1 MQTKIFKNL
10 TDDICF
16 KHLFKEERFLSD
28 FLNSF
33 FDYIG
38 VKKRVVGLKVTTEME
53 MHGTKRNK
61 KIFYGDLMAYLDTD
75 EIVSLEMYKTFHER
89 EFKKSL
95 SYLARAF
102 SDQLEQGEDY
112 MLAKKVIS
120 INLMEENY
128 HLNNFQILNNYGFV
142 NKFNYGRMK
151 DEYLEMYLVRL
162 DLVSKMVYNKLE
174 SRFLKW
180 LKFIKAGS
188 VEEMGKIA
196 KGDENM
202 ERALAF
208 MERFVNDEEV
218 RGIYDKINDVER
230 DAKER
235 GMAEGLAE
243 GKAKGLAEGLAE
255 GLIQGKTA
263 GIIQTAKNML
273 KMNFKIEDIM
283 EVTGLSIEEIETLQ

>member
-1 MQTKIFKNL
+1 M
-10 TDDICF
+10 
-16 KHLFKEERFLSD
+16 
-28 FLNSF
+28 
-33 FDYIG
+33 
-38 VKKRVVGLKVTTEME
+38 V
-53 MHGTKRNK
+53 
-61 KIFYGDLMAYLDTD
+61 YLDTD
-75 EIVSLEMYKTFHER
+75 EIVSLEMYKHFRER

-112 MLAKKVIS
+112 LLAKKVIS

-128 HLNNFQILNNYGFV
+128 HLNNFQIFDNYGFV

-151 DEYLEMYLVRL
+151 DEYLEMYLIRL
-162 DLVSKMVYNKLE
+162 DLVKEMVYNKIE
-174 SRFLKW
+174 SRFEKW

-188 VEEMGKIA
+188 IEEMKEIA
-196 KGDENM
+196 EGDGNM

-235 GMAEGLAE
+235 GI
-243 GKAKGLAEGLAE
+243 AEGLAE
-255 GLIQGKTA
+255 GLVE
-263 GIIQTAKNML
+263 GIKKTAKNLLRMD
-273 KMNFKIEDIM
+273 FKIEDIM
-283 EVTGLSIEEIETLQ
+283 EATGLSKEEIEALK

>member
-1 MQTKIFKNL
+1 
-10 TDDICF
+10 
-16 KHLFKEERFLSD
+16 
-28 FLNSF
+28 
-33 FDYIG
+33 
-38 VKKRVVGLKVTTEME
+38 
-53 MHGTKRNK
+53 
-61 KIFYGDLMAYLDTD
+61 
-75 EIVSLEMYKTFHER
+75 
-89 EFKKSL
+89 
-95 SYLARAF
+95 
-102 SDQLEQGEDY
+102 

-235 GMAEGLAE
+235 GMAEGL
-243 GKAKGLAEGLAE
+243 
-255 GLIQGKTA
+255 IQGKAA
-263 GIIQTAKNML
+263 GIIETAKNML
-273 KMNFKIEDIM
+273 KKGFEPSEIADI
-283 EVTGLSIEEIETLQ
+283 TNLSIEEINRLK

>member
-1 MQTKIFKNL
+1 
-10 TDDICF
+10 
-16 KHLFKEERFLSD
+16 
-28 FLNSF
+28 
-33 FDYIG
+33 
-38 VKKRVVGLKVTTEME
+38 
-53 MHGTKRNK
+53 
-61 KIFYGDLMAYLDTD
+61 
-75 EIVSLEMYKTFHER
+75 
-89 EFKKSL
+89 
-95 SYLARAF
+95 
-102 SDQLEQGEDY
+102 
-112 MLAKKVIS
+112 
-120 INLMEENY
+120 
-128 HLNNFQILNNYGFV
+128 
-142 NKFNYGRMK
+142 
-151 DEYLEMYLVRL
+151 
-162 DLVSKMVYNKLE
+162 MVYNKLE

-188 VEEMGKIA
+188 VEEMEKIA

-263 GIIQTAKNML
+263 GIIETAKNML
-273 KMNFKIEDIM
+273 ADNLDIDTIIKY
-283 EVTGLSIEEIETLQ
+283 TGLTKKEIETLQ

>member
-1 MQTKIFKNL
+1 
-10 TDDICF
+10 
-16 KHLFKEERFLSD
+16 
-28 FLNSF
+28 
-33 FDYIG
+33 
-38 VKKRVVGLKVTTEME
+38 
-53 MHGTKRNK
+53 
-61 KIFYGDLMAYLDTD
+61 
-75 EIVSLEMYKTFHER
+75 
-89 EFKKSL
+89 
-95 SYLARAF
+95 
-102 SDQLEQGEDY
+102 

-188 VEEMGKIA
+188 VEEMEKIA

-235 GMAEGLAE
+235 GIAE
-243 GKAKGLAEGLAE
+243 
-255 GLIQGKTA
+255 GKTA

-273 KMNFKIEDIM
+273 KKGFEPSEIADI
-283 EVTGLSIEEIETLQ
+283 TNLSIEEINRLK

>member
-1 MQTKIFKNL
+1 MNIKIFKNL

-16 KHLFKEERFLSD
+16 KHLFKEEIFLSD

-38 VKKRVVGLKVTTEME
+38 VKKKVVDLKVTAESE
-53 MHGTKRNK
+53 MHGSKRNK
-61 KIFYGDLMAYLDTD
+61 KIFYGDILAYLDID
-75 EIVSLEMYKTFHER
+75 EIVSLEMYTYFRER

-95 SYLARAF
+95 SYLARTF
-102 SDQLEQGEDY
+102 SDQLERGEDY
-112 MLAKKVIS
+112 LLAKKVIS

-151 DEYLEMYLVRL
+151 DEYLEMYLIRL
-162 DLVSKMVYNKLE
+162 DLVKEMVYNKIE
-174 SRFLKW
+174 SRFEKW

-188 VEEMGKIA
+188 VEEMEKIA
-196 KGDENM
+196 EGDENM

-243 GKAKGLAEGLAE
+243 GLAEGKAVGLKYNVPIRVDTIRRRYPIKWTCQE
-255 GLIQGKTA
+255 GIGTLIVNT
-263 GIIQTAKNML
+263 
-273 KMNFKIEDIM
+273 KIW
-283 EVTGLSIEEIETLQ
+283 VF

>member
-1 MQTKIFKNL
+1 
-10 TDDICF
+10 
-16 KHLFKEERFLSD
+16 
-28 FLNSF
+28 
-33 FDYIG
+33 
-38 VKKRVVGLKVTTEME
+38 

-61 KIFYGDLMAYLDTD
+61 KIFYGDLMVYLDTD
-75 EIVSLEMYKTFHER
+75 EIVSLEMYTTIRER

-128 HLNNFQILNNYGFV
+128 HLNNFQMLNNYGFV

-162 DLVSKMVYNKLE
+162 DLVSKMVYNKHE

-188 VEEMGKIA
+188 VEEMKKISE
-196 KGDENM
+196 GDENM

-235 GMAEGLAE
+235 GMAEGQIE
-243 GKAKGLAEGLAE
+243 GRRQE
-255 GLIQGKTA
+255 
-263 GIIQTAKNML
+263 
-273 KMNFKIEDIM
+273 KIEIARNLLEMNLDI
-283 EVTGLSIEEIETLQ
+283 VSITQATGLTKNEIEALK

>member
-1 MQTKIFKNL
+1 MNVLNIKIFKNL

-16 KHLFKEERFLSD
+16 KHLFKEEEFLSD

-38 VKKRVVGLKVTTEME
+38 VKKKVVGLKVTTESE
-53 MHGTKRNK
+53 MHGSKRKNK
-61 KIFYGDLMAYLDTD
+61 VFYGDLMVYLDTD
-75 EIVSLEMYKTFHER
+75 EIVSLEMYKHFRER

-112 MLAKKVIS
+112 LLAKKVIS

-151 DEYLEMYLVRL
+151 DEYLEMYLIRL
-162 DLVSKMVYNKLE
+162 DLVKEMVYNKIE
-174 SRFLKW
+174 SRFEKW

-188 VEEMGKIA
+188 IEEMKEIA
-196 KGDENM
+196 EGDGNM

-235 GMAEGLAE
+235 GI
-243 GKAKGLAEGLAE
+243 AEGLAE
-255 GLIQGKTA
+255 GLVE
-263 GIIQTAKNML
+263 GIKKTAKNLLRMD
-273 KMNFKIEDIM
+273 FKIEDIM
-283 EVTGLSIEEIETLQ
+283 EATGLSKEEIEALK

>member
-1 MQTKIFKNL
+1 MNIKIFKNL

-16 KHLFKEERFLSD
+16 KHLFKEEIFLSD

-38 VKKRVVGLKVTTEME
+38 VKKKVVGLKVTAESE
-53 MHGTKRNK
+53 MHGSKRNK
-61 KIFYGDLMAYLDTD
+61 KIFYGDILAYLDID
-75 EIVSLEMYKTFHER
+75 EIVSLEMYTYFRER

-95 SYLARAF
+95 SYLARTF
-102 SDQLEQGEDY
+102 SDQLERGEDY
-112 MLAKKVIS
+112 LLAKKVIS

-128 HLNNFQILNNYGFV
+128 HLNNFQIFNNYGFV

-151 DEYLEMYLVRL
+151 DEYLEMYLIRL
-162 DLVSKMVYNKLE
+162 DLVKEMVYNKIE
-174 SRFLKW
+174 SRFEKW
-180 LKFIKAGS
+180 LKFIKAGN
-188 VEEMGKIA
+188 VEEMKKIA
-196 KGDENM
+196 EGDENM

-235 GMAEGLAE
+235 GIAEGLAE
-243 GKAKGLAEGLAE
+243 GKTVGLKE
-255 GLIQGKTA
+255 TA
-263 GIIQTAKNML
+263 RNML
-273 KMNFKIEDIM
+273 LDGLDINTIM
-283 EVTGLSIEEIETLQ
+283 KYTNLSKSEIEALVKN

>member
-1 MQTKIFKNL
+1 MNIKIFKNL

-16 KHLFKEERFLSD
+16 KHLFKEEIFLSD

-38 VKKRVVGLKVTTEME
+38 VKKKVVGLKVTTESE
-53 MHGTKRNK
+53 MHGSKRKN
-61 KIFYGDLMAYLDTD
+61 KIFYGDILAYLDID
-75 EIVSLEMYKTFHER
+75 EIVSLEMYTYFRER

-95 SYLARAF
+95 SYLARTF
-102 SDQLEQGEDY
+102 SDQLERGEDY
-112 MLAKKVIS
+112 LLAKKVIS

-151 DEYLEMYLVRL
+151 DEYLEMYLIRL
-162 DLVSKMVYNKLE
+162 DLVKEMVYNKTE
-174 SRFLKW
+174 SRFEKW

-188 VEEMGKIA
+188 VEEMKRVA
-196 KGDENM
+196 EGDENM

-235 GMAEGLAE
+235 GMAEGQIE
-243 GKAKGLAEGLAE
+243 GRRQEKLEIARNLLE
-255 GLIQGKTA
+255 
-263 GIIQTAKNML
+263 
-273 KMNFKIEDIM
+273 MNLDI
-283 EVTGLSIEEIETLQ
+283 VSITQATGLTKNEIEALK

>member
-1 MQTKIFKNL
+1 MNIKIFKNL

-16 KHLFKEERFLSD
+16 KHLFKEEIFLSD

-38 VKKRVVGLKVTTEME
+38 VKKKVVDLKVTAESE
-53 MHGTKRNK
+53 MHGSKRNK
-61 KIFYGDLMAYLDTD
+61 KIFYGDILAYLDTD
-75 EIVSLEMYKTFHER
+75 EIVSLEMYTYFRER

-95 SYLARAF
+95 SYLARTF
-102 SDQLEQGEDY
+102 SDQLERGEDY
-112 MLAKKVIS
+112 LLAKKVIS

-151 DEYLEMYLVRL
+151 DEYLEMYLIRL
-162 DLVSKMVYNKLE
+162 DLVKEMVYNKTE
-174 SRFLKW
+174 SRFEKW

-188 VEEMGKIA
+188 VEEMKRVA
-196 KGDENM
+196 EGDENM

-255 GLIQGKTA
+255 GINYNVPIRVDTIRRRYPIKWTCQEGIGTLIVNT
-263 GIIQTAKNML
+263 
-273 KMNFKIEDIM
+273 KIW
-283 EVTGLSIEEIETLQ
+283 VF

>member
-1 MQTKIFKNL
+1 M
-10 TDDICF
+10 
-16 KHLFKEERFLSD
+16 
-28 FLNSF
+28 
-33 FDYIG
+33 
-38 VKKRVVGLKVTTEME
+38 V
-53 MHGTKRNK
+53 
-61 KIFYGDLMAYLDTD
+61 YLDTD

-188 VEEMGKIA
+188 VEEMEKIA

-235 GMAEGLAE
+235 GMAEGQIE
-243 GKAKGLAEGLAE
+243 GRRQEKLEIARNLLE
-255 GLIQGKTA
+255 
-263 GIIQTAKNML
+263 
-273 KMNFKIEDIM
+273 MNLDI
-283 EVTGLSIEEIETLQ
+283 VSITQATGLTKNEIEALKYCFLVEKGF

>member
-38 VKKRVVGLKVTTEME
+38 VKKKVVGLKVTTEKE
-53 MHGTKRNK
+53 MHGSKRKN
-61 KIFYGDLMAYLDTD
+61 KIFYGDILAYLDTD
-75 EIVSLEMYKTFHER
+75 EIVSLEMYTYFRER

-120 INLMEENY
+120 INLMEENEENY

-188 VEEMGKIA
+188 VEEMEKIA

-243 GKAKGLAEGLAE
+243 G
-255 GLIQGKTA
+255 LIQGKTA
-263 GIIQTAKNML
+263 GIIETAKNML
-273 KMNFKIEDIM
+273 KKGFEPSEIADI
-283 EVTGLSIEEIETLQ
+283 TNLSIEEINRLK

>member
-1 MQTKIFKNL
+1 
-10 TDDICF
+10 
-16 KHLFKEERFLSD
+16 
-28 FLNSF
+28 
-33 FDYIG
+33 
-38 VKKRVVGLKVTTEME
+38 

-61 KIFYGDLMAYLDTD
+61 KIFYGDILAYLDTD
-75 EIVSLEMYKTFHER
+75 EIVSLEMDETFHER

-151 DEYLEMYLVRL
+151 DEYLEMYLIRL

-180 LKFIKAGS
+180 LEFIKARS
-188 VEEMGKIA
+188 VEEMEKIV

-235 GMAEGLAE
+235 GMAEG
-243 GKAKGLAEGLAE
+243 KAEGLAE

-263 GIIQTAKNML
+263 GIIETAKNML
-273 KMNFKIEDIM
+273 KKGFEPSKIADI
-283 EVTGLSIEEIETLQ
+283 TNLSIEEINRLKQ

>member
-1 MQTKIFKNL
+1 
-10 TDDICF
+10 
-16 KHLFKEERFLSD
+16 
-28 FLNSF
+28 
-33 FDYIG
+33 
-38 VKKRVVGLKVTTEME
+38 

-61 KIFYGDLMAYLDTD
+61 KIFYGDLMVYLDTD
-75 EIVSLEMYKTFHER
+75 EIVSLEMYTTIRER

-128 HLNNFQILNNYGFV
+128 HLNNFQVLNNYGFV

-162 DLVSKMVYNKLE
+162 DLVSKMVYNKHE
-174 SRFLKW
+174 GRFLKW

-188 VEEMGKIA
+188 VEEMKKISE
-196 KGDENM
+196 GDENM

-235 GMAEGLAE
+235 GMAEGQIE
-243 GKAKGLAEGLAE
+243 GRRQE
-255 GLIQGKTA
+255 
-263 GIIQTAKNML
+263 
-273 KMNFKIEDIM
+273 KIEIARNLLEMNLDI
-283 EVTGLSIEEIETLQ
+283 VSITQATGLTKNEIEALK

>member
-1 MQTKIFKNL
+1 MIVLNIKIFKNL

-16 KHLFKEERFLSD
+16 KHLFKEEEFLSD

-38 VKKRVVGLKVTTEME
+38 VKKKVVGLKVTAESE
-53 MHGTKRNK
+53 MHGSKRNK
-61 KIFYGDLMAYLDTD
+61 KIFYGDILAYLDID
-75 EIVSLEMYKTFHER
+75 EIVSLEMYTYFRER

-95 SYLARAF
+95 SYLARTF
-102 SDQLEQGEDY
+102 SDQLERGEDY
-112 MLAKKVIS
+112 LLAKKVIS

-151 DEYLEMYLVRL
+151 DEYLEMYLIRL
-162 DLVSKMVYNKLE
+162 DLVKEMVYNKIE
-174 SRFLKW
+174 SRFEKW

-188 VEEMGKIA
+188 IEEMKEIA
-196 KGDENM
+196 EGDGNM

-235 GMAEGLAE
+235 GI
-243 GKAKGLAEGLAE
+243 AEGLAE
-255 GLIQGKTA
+255 GLVE
-263 GIIQTAKNML
+263 GIKKTAKNLLRMD
-273 KMNFKIEDIM
+273 FKIEDIM
-283 EVTGLSIEEIETLQ
+283 EATGLSKEEIEALK